1 MTKLLSLTAAP
12 EAPVA
17 CDMTDAADTLA
28 ARMAEYRRLFDQA
41 LLGRTS
47 TDTATT
53 FRLAARPGIQDW
65 VLDLVR
71 REAACCPF
79 LSYEV
84 DLEDDQVVWTTSGGL
99 GAADMAL
106 LDEFLAAADPP
117 ATDSGSIA
125 EQLEARGGIRVVV
138 PTSERRPSTS

>member
-1 MTKLLSLTAAP
+1 MTKLLSIPAP
-12 EAPVA
+12 SNAPVA
-17 CDMTDAADTLA
+17 CDMTDAEDTLA
-28 ARMAEYRRLFDQA
+28 ERVAEYRHLFDHA

-53 FRLAARPGIQDW
+53 FRLAARPGVRDW

-79 LSYEV
+79 LSFEV

-99 GAADMAL
+99 GASDMAL
-106 LDEFLAAADPP
+106 LDEFLAASPP
-117 ATDSGSIA
+117 ATDSSAIA
-125 EQLEARGGIRVVV
+125 LEVEARGGIPIIVR
-138 PTSERRPSTS
+138 TSER

>member
-1 MTKLLSLTAAP
+1 MTTLLSITAHSDAS
-12 EAPVA
+12 VA
-17 CDMTDAADTLA
+17 CDMTGAEDTLA
-28 ARMAEYRRLFDQA
+28 DRLAEYRRLFDHA

-53 FRLAARPGIQDW
+53 FRLADRPGVQDW

-84 DLEDDQVVWTTSGGL
+84 DLQDDQVLWTTSGGL
-99 GAADMAL
+99 GASDMAA
-106 LDEFLAAADPP
+106 LDEFLTGAAKS
-117 ATDSGSIA
+117 DSKALA
-125 EQLEARGGIRVVV
+125 EQLEARSGIPVIV
-138 PTSERRPSTS
+138 PTHR